1 MNALY
6 RYIRGIGLQVIFI
19 LINFNSF
26 ANDNKSDSI
35 LCSSVYFLAS
45 AAYGENQQAAEMMM
59 GLQRSF
65 ELIYT
70 ANQNRRVS
78 NGEISKLKH
87 QHLMYLAKLFDQNP
101 KDVIKIEMQ
110 CNAWREVVGVKLVSF
125 FQSGM
130 SESEIMQAVR
140 KLPKIQKKDY
150 TSDHPRWNNSKT
162 LMYLSFEKWDAMD
175 RMTPYQFQENLKKDL
190 KK

>member
-1 MNALY
+1 
-6 RYIRGIGLQVIFI
+6 
-19 LINFNSF
+19 
-26 ANDNKSDSI
+26 
-35 LCSSVYFLAS
+35 
-45 AAYGENQQAAEMMM
+45 
-59 GLQRSF
+59 
-65 ELIYT
+65 
-70 ANQNRRVS
+70 
-78 NGEISKLKH
+78 
-87 QHLMYLAKLFDQNP
+87 MYLAKLFDQNP

-110 CNAWREVVGVKLVSF
+110 CNAWREVVGIKLVSF

-140 KLPKIQKKDY
+140 KLPKIQKKYY